1 MRLLPIVFLGFL
13 LTLSIAA
20 ATFALLPACGVR
32 LPFFGTV
39 DFCAPRGAAA
49 AAARLESLAATGADL
64 SRRIAA
70 LERELG
76 AVQCTRVVEAP
87 PIPAPAP
94 VPTPVPAPEADSRA
108 WDEGDVARL
117 EGCWSLDSPFQTT
130 DERTGVISHYN
141 SWRMCFGAD
150 GSGSEEMRA
159 DTGATCSGPVT
170 GRLAAGELVI
180 EEPGNLPCSG
190 GSFIYRMVSRCTPK
204 PDGTAVCQLTQP
216 EIGSAGTVSFRR
228 AEGDN

>member
-39 DFCAPRGAAA
+39 DFCAPRGVAT
-49 AAARLESLAATGADL
+49 AAARLESLAATNADL

-87 PIPAPAP
+87 PAPLLPPPAP
-94 VPTPVPAPEADSRA
+94 PAPEPDSRA

-130 DERTGVISHYN
+130 DERSGVVSHYS

-150 GSGSEEMRA
+150 GSGTEEMRA

-170 GRLAAGELVI
+170 GRLEGGDLVI
-180 EEPGNLPCSG
+180 EEPGNLQCSG
-190 GSFIYRMVSRCTPK
+190 DSFIYRMVSRCTPN